1 MCGIF
6 IVINKNLEP
15 INIERSIKSLNLMK
29 GRGPD
34 WCFYKLFGK
43 NIFLG
48 QVILSMTGKLK
59 KKISDFYSI
68 SNRYFIV
75 FNGEIY
81 NYKNIYKNYFERSFD
96 ENITDTR
103 ILLNLFDIKKIEKI
117 NSLLDGMY
125 AYVVFDKKKKN
136 LIISSD
142 PQGEKRLYI
151 YEDKKTIIL
160 SSEINSI
167 LHYTNDKEI
176 DPNILKNY
184 FYTRHFINFNNTLFK
199 KIRILDSGLLQTLC
213 LNKFIFENVQSITI
227 NDYINENLYDRNNN
241 RKESDVEEELDFLI
255 KKNLTEM
262 IPNVRN
268 FASIVSGGIDSTLIS
283 KYLIDIKK
291 PNYLIFLNH
300 VGKDNLS
307 SSISNF
313 EEYLGKIL
321 IKKID
326 QKLYKKFLIES
337 IKICTSPIFSHDFVG
352 KLILS
357 KTVKELNCKA
367 VFGGDGAD
375 ELFGGYHTYLKENL
389 NSKENISDYSKLL
402 NVTFL
407 DKNKSYF
414 MFKKKLDAHWKKCLE
429 SYSFIK
435 DKFEK
440 NKLAMMLMD
449 SSLQLPCVALRGS
462 DLMTTNHSVET
473 RSLFLRK
480 EIIQFALNL
489 PLKYK
494 IIKNKKLLS
503 TKFLLKK
510 IFKKKLSEKLIYPKQ
525 GFSGFPNEMEEV
537 LGDHKKYMI
546 KDFLKIEN
554 FDKVIKLSDKA
565 TLWKIYNTEFFLREF
580 LN

>member
-300 VGKDNLS
+300 VGKDNIS

-367 VFGGDGAD
+367 VLTNDAKAAAMGEMIFGGAQGMKDFIFITLGTGLGSGIVVNGQLVYGHDSFAGEIGHVIMFSDGRACGCGRNGCLETYCSATGLIKTYQQLIKND
-375 ELFGGYHTYLKENL
+375 AQTIDSKYIYDQAQIGDKYALEAFNFSGDILGLALANSVAYTSPEAIFLFGGLAL
-389 NSKENISDYSKLL
+389 AGDYI
-402 NVTFL
+402 
-407 DKNKSYF
+407 
-414 MFKKKLDAHWKKCLE
+414 FKPTIE
-429 SYSFIK
+429 S
-435 DKFEK
+435 FEK
-440 NKLAMMLMD
+440 NLLRIYKNKIKILP
-449 SSLQLPCVALRGS
+449 SQLPSNNGA
-462 DLMTTNHSVET
+462 
-473 RSLFLRK
+473 
-480 EIIQFALNL
+480 
-489 PLKYK
+489 
-494 IIKNKKLLS
+494 
-503 TKFLLKK
+503 
-510 IFKKKLSEKLIYPKQ
+510 
-525 GFSGFPNEMEEV
+525 V
-537 LGDHKKYMI
+537 LGAAS
-546 KDFLKIEN
+546 L
-554 FDKVIKLSDKA
+554 V
-565 TLWKIYNTEFFLREF
+565 FF
-580 LN
+580 